1 MPNITFQFENGDH
14 LVAPVRDGENLL
26 DIARRAGVAIDA
38 PCSGNGTCGKC
49 RLRLLEGETDS
60 PATRHISEDDFAQ
73 GWRLACGSTV
83 TGDAVVEVPDTA
95 SAFKNGIRTAD
106 LNDPA
111 VRHAFDDVQHRLQ
124 AAGIVGD
131 PAISSR
137 VVALEKPSLDDTLPD
152 NERLERGVRDAAGVD
167 EVHMSFHVLHKVS
180 LVLREHD
187 FAVRAV
193 LEERDYGMKIV
204 DILPPEDTDPVC
216 VLAVDI
222 GTTTVT
228 GTLINAETGALL
240 ARASAGNGQI
250 RYGADVINRIIE
262 STRPGGSERLRK
274 AVVEE
279 TLVPLINSLCRE
291 AGLSMER
298 IYRVC
303 IAGNTT
309 MSHLLLGLYADP
321 VRMEPFIPSFFRCKQ
336 IRAADVIP
344 GLNLAAG
351 LILAP
356 NVGSY
361 VGGDITAGVLA
372 TGLWT
377 EDETSLFV
385 DLGTNGE
392 LVLGNSEYMM
402 CCACSA
408 GPAFEGGDISCGMRA
423 TNGAIQ
429 AISIDKDSM
438 EPTLDIIGDAGQKP
452 AGICGSGLLDAV
464 ASLFLT
470 GIIDARGK
478 FVREGERVRHDEHGM
493 GRYVVVFSENSA
505 DGREIALN
513 EVDLDNFIRAKGAIF
528 SAICLLLGQVGLET
542 EDLAHIRIAGGIG
555 GGIDFDN
562 AVTIGMLPD
571 VDRSKFSY
579 IGNSSLAGAYAM
591 VMSRKAEKKV
601 RELGA
606 NMMYVELSNEPGYM
620 DQFVSACFLP
630 HTNSA
635 LFPSVEVS

>member
-1 MPNITFQFENGDH
+1 
-14 LVAPVRDGENLL
+14 
-26 DIARRAGVAIDA
+26 
-38 PCSGNGTCGKC
+38 
-49 RLRLLEGETDS
+49 
-60 PATRHISEDDFAQ
+60 
-73 GWRLACGSTV
+73 
-83 TGDAVVEVPDTA
+83 
-95 SAFKNGIRTAD
+95 
-106 LNDPA
+106 
-111 VRHAFDDVQHRLQ
+111 
-124 AAGIVGD
+124 
-131 PAISSR
+131 
-137 VVALEKPSLDDTLPD
+137 
-152 NERLERGVRDAAGVD
+152 
-167 EVHMSFHVLHKVS
+167 
-180 LVLREHD
+180 
-187 FAVRAV
+187 
-193 LEERDYGMKIV
+193 
-204 DILPPEDTDPVC
+204 
-216 VLAVDI
+216 
-222 GTTTVT
+222 
-228 GTLINAETGALL
+228 
-240 ARASAGNGQI
+240 
-250 RYGADVINRIIE
+250 
-262 STRPGGSERLRK
+262 
-274 AVVEE
+274 
-279 TLVPLINSLCRE
+279 
-291 AGLSMER
+291 MER

>member
-1 MPNITFQFENGDH
+1 MPNITFRFETGGQVVTPADDGD
-14 LVAPVRDGENLL
+14 NLL
-26 DIARRAGVAIDA
+26 DLARKAGVAIDA

-49 RLRLLEGETDS
+49 RLRLIEGVTDS
-60 PATRHISEDDFAQ
+60 PATRHITESEAEQ

-83 TGDAVVEVPDTA
+83 SGDAVVEVPESA
-95 SAFKNGIRTAD
+95 SAFRSGIRTAD

-111 VRHAFDDVQHRLQ
+111 VLHAFDEVQARLE
-124 AAGIVGD
+124 AAGVSGNPSVRSLVVRMD
-131 PAISSR
+131 P
-137 VVALEKPSLDDTLPD
+137 PTLDDTMPD
-152 NERLERGVRDAAGVD
+152 NERLERAVAAALGAEKVNL
-167 EVHMSFHVLHKVS
+167 SFQVLKKLAHR
-180 LVLREHD
+180 LREND
-187 FAVRAV
+187 FTVRAV
-193 LEERDYGMKIV
+193 VEGRDYGAKV
-204 DILPPEDTDPVC
+204 LDVLPGADTDPIC

-228 GTLINAETGALL
+228 GTLADAETGALL
-240 ARASAGNGQI
+240 ARVSAGNGQI

-262 STRPGGSERLRK
+262 SCRPGGSERLRK
-274 AVVEE
+274 AIVDE
-279 TLVPLINSLCRE
+279 TLVPLIGTLCRE
-291 AGLSMER
+291 AGLSQER
-298 IYRVC
+298 IYRIAV
-303 IAGNTT
+303 AGNTT

-321 VRMEPFIPSFFRCKQ
+321 VRMEPFVPSFFRCKQ

-344 GLNLAAG
+344 GLNRAAG

-377 EDETSLFV
+377 RESLSLFI

-392 LVLGNSEYMM
+392 LVLGNNEYMM

-429 AISIDKDSM
+429 AISIDRETL
-438 EPTLDIIGDAGQKP
+438 EPTLDIIGKKGQKP
-452 AGICGSGLLDAV
+452 AGLCGSGLLDAV
-464 ASLFLT
+464 ANLFRD

-478 FVREGERVRHDEHGM
+478 YAREGRRILRDEHGM
-493 GRYVVVFSENSA
+493 ARYVVAFPEESA
-505 DGREIALN
+505 DGREISLN

-528 SAICLLLGQVGLET
+528 SAILLLLEQAGLTVDEL
-542 EDLAHIRIAGGIG
+542 EDIIIAGGIG

-562 AVTIGMLPD
+562 AVAIGMLPD
-571 VDRSKFSY
+571 VDRSRFSY

-591 VMSRKAEKKV
+591 VMSRTAELKV

-620 DQFVSACFLP
+620 DQFISACFLP
-630 HTNSA
+630 HTNA
-635 LFPSVEVS
+635 NLFPSVEVG